1 MSLSEELKDLKE
13 FKCDSRCVLSV
24 YLNTNPADPEQQNGA
39 WKIHLK
45 NGLKRITEYLE
56 ASQDEKELK
65 SYKKLRDKIV
75 KEIENNQNDLNKGV
89 VIFAAEDPELWSVHY
104 VQVQVK
110 TSFHWEDHP
119 IVEEMEYMLK
129 AYPEAGVILPSFG
142 EVRVLDTAM
151 GFINGEKTYH
161 FDAGLEV
168 WREQKGMNPA
178 KQRGMGGSHVDD
190 LDDRLRENLER
201 FYKEMATIVEK
212 MRKEL
217 DWKELYVVGEAEAA
231 NSFANSLRTKPNNTI
246 NKNLN
251 NVEARKIL
259 HQVFEK

>member
-1 MSLSEELKDLKE
+1 MSLSEELKELKE
-13 FKCDSRCVLSV
+13 FKCESRCVLSV

-56 ASQDEKELK
+56 ASNDQQEIK
-65 SYKKLRDKIV
+65 SYKKLRDKV
-75 KEIENNQNDLNKGV
+75 FKEIEDNQNDLNKGV

-119 IVEEMEYMLK
+119 VIEEMEYMLK
-129 AYPEAGVILPSFG
+129 AYPEAGIILPSFG

-151 GFINGEKTYH
+151 GFINGEKVYH
-161 FDAGLEV
+161 FDSGLEV
-168 WREQKGMNPA
+168 WREQEGINPA
-178 KQRGMGGSHVDD
+178 QQRGMGGSHADD
-190 LDDRLRENLER
+190 LDDRLKENLDR
-201 FYKEMATIVEK
+201 FYKEIGATIEK
-212 MRKEL
+212 MRKEKS
-217 DWKELYVVGEAEAA
+217 WKELYVVGEAEHA
-231 NSFANSLRTKPNNTI
+231 NSFASALRTKPNNTLH
-246 NKNLN
+246 KNLN
-251 NVEARKIL
+251 NVEARKVL